1 VKILWAPLIDSIYF
15 RKIGRRKSWLIP
27 TQILIG
33 AFMLFLAQH
42 VDSWMGD
49 GDSEKPQMVLLTVVF
64 FFLWFLTATQDI
76 CVDGW
81 CLTMLQRRNVG
92 YAAVSEIYRAFFLK
106 KN

>member
-1 VKILWAPLIDSIYF
+1 
-15 RKIGRRKSWLIP
+15 
-27 TQILIG
+27 
-33 AFMLFLAQH
+33 MLFLAQH

-49 GDSEKPQMVLLTVVF
+49 EDNEKPQILLLTVVF
-64 FFLWFLTATQDI
+64 FCLWFLTATQDI

-92 YAAVSEIYRAFFLK
+92 YAAVSTNFKCLIPVTFFII